1 MRKVTEDFIGT
12 CQACFGE
19 YKVNE
24 ASKLIVFHGYQRPG
38 HGYTVGEC
46 PGTGHKPFEYDT
58 KVTIQIIASHL
69 FASDRAGQRKLA
81 LEEGRVTKLIRQW
94 QEYDKASHQTVTK
107 HEEIGTDSEHWDRTL
122 KIAIANAESEDIYHT
137 RVAAYLQAKVDT
149 WELGQIIGID
159 LPATGKERA
168 LRSAYDPAEA
178 DAAAARA
185 AVQAARDAKPGKLR
199 VMFYREVTG
208 KKSFDE
214 AGGTEAAWRE
224 QYDRH
229 EAAYAEWVATMKQ
242 WCKANFVGKTIVR
255 TEYDFNLPR
264 DIQRKRGEGGVQ
276 QEVVTALLPWDYR
289 DWIKDRF
296 PNAVLRVDAKKEVE
310 YVVHLD
316 KESI

>member
-19 YKVNE
+19 FKVNE
-24 ASKLIVFHGYQRPG
+24 THKTIVLHGYERPG
-38 HGYTVGEC
+38 GGYVLGEC
-46 PGTGHKPFEYDT
+46 PGTQYQPFEYDT
-58 KVTIQIIASHL
+58 KLTVHMIGQHRTQVEALRRRISALQSGGVTQLTRKYSVQ
-69 FASDRAGQRKLA
+69 DR
-81 LEEGRVTKLIRQW
+81 ESGRSITK
-94 QEYDKASHQTVTK
+94 S
-107 HEEIGTDSEHWDRTL
+107 EEIVPGDVNWKRTKEL
-122 KIAIANAESEDIYHT
+122 EIANADNAAIYHM
-137 RVAAYLQAKVDT
+137 RVADHLQLMVDRWT
-149 WELGQIIGID
+149 RGSIVGID
-159 LPATGKERA
+159 VPATGKSRT
-168 LRSAYDPAEA
+168 LRKAYDPAEA

-208 KKSFDE
+208 KQSYAE
-214 AGGTEAAWRE
+214 AGGTEEAWRE

-296 PNAVLRVDAKKEVE
+296 PNAVLRIDAKKEVE